1 MATRETQIKI
11 TTAALALFNEHG
23 SASVSF
29 EKIACKAGISKG
41 NLHYHYASK
50 EEIVMALWAQLDK
63 RLHHWGEIVNNGIPK
78 PVADVL
84 MHQFEVT
91 WEFRFLYSEF
101 SVLLSKDPDLRYRF
115 KKRRAERMGEI
126 KLFCNALMEKNILKK
141 TTSDDEILCLI
152 KSIWVISDYWLSYVF
167 AEGKEVT
174 HDTMTEGYELISQL
188 IRPYLVNPADVKT
201 PFTSTEVT
209 QTYTK
214 MRLAAGGEAAE

>member
-50 EEIVMALWAQLDK
+50 EEIVMALQAQLDK

-174 HDTMTEGYELISQL
+174 HETMIEGYGLISQL
-188 IRPYLVNPADVKT
+188 IKPYLVNPADVTT
-201 PFTSTEVT
+201 PFTSPEVV
-209 QTYTK
+209 QPYIDK
-214 MRLAAGGEAAE
+214 KFAGGRAAR